1 MSDNELLLA
10 ISDIFNKK
18 LEAKI
23 VPLENEIKKISN
35 EQHRINLIIEN
46 EIREDIKLLSENYLP
61 AAQKYE
67 KASANIESLQ
77 ADVNVM
83 KQVIGEH
90 SSKLKKLA

>member
-1 MSDNELLLA
+1 MSDNKLLLA